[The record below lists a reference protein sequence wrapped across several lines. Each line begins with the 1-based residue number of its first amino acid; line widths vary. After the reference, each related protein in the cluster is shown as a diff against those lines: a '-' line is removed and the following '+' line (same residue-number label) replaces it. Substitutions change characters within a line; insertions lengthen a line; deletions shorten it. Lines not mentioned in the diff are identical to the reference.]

1 MTTANLNTQA
11 SSMLFSN
18 EISLERIESLTLAR
32 HKFLKN
38 DKAKLTEQIE
48 DLTTT
53 VQINKNLIS
62 TMFS

>member
-1 MTTANLNTQA
+1 
-11 SSMLFSN
+11 MLFSN